1 MIGWLLSN
9 LTAVYV
15 YGTVAIIVPS
25 ARPINS
31 RPSVRTC
38 TSLFRRAA
46 GQRGASWASH
56 LASWVAVATATWEAF
71 RANQTD
77 RGRAD
82 GRTMPAGGADG
93 IQQALSLDAKLAEE
107 PLYADADAD
116 SRPKVQSTMGRS
128 LRQSAPHSVC
138 GATIAVLVT
147 IGLLAAAGIY
157 AALSPDEPPP
167 PPPPAATA
175 QHDKSAHA
183 APGVAGEG
191 IPGGGVALRCDP
203 ASWSDDEVANGFT
216 ADCSQCS
223 DATDAHTRATRAR
236 AGGCTPA
243 DGPVV
248 ADPRYWK
255 QQKCLITSRVDGFV
269 GGEVNCGA
277 DGQYV
282 AVPAVRQS
290 EVVTCQPY
298 LHTTAAQAERI
309 ISKIA
314 FGSCANQHDP
324 QPILGAAVAH
334 SPDLFVYL
342 GDNIYGDTVSM
353 QDLQM
358 KYAQLK
364 ARQVEEGLCDW
375 VSAGGQLLQTWDDHD
390 RGENDCGRYYEKA
403 AQSRDIF
410 FDFWRGALWPRLDSV
425 VPCHP
430 AAAAAAAAARSRERN
445 GSSVIC
451 L

>member
-1 MIGWLLSN
+1 
-9 LTAVYV
+9 
-15 YGTVAIIVPS
+15 
-25 ARPINS
+25 
-31 RPSVRTC
+31 
-38 TSLFRRAA
+38 
-46 GQRGASWASH
+46 
-56 LASWVAVATATWEAF
+56 
-71 RANQTD
+71 
-77 RGRAD
+77 
-82 GRTMPAGGADG
+82 MPAGGADG

-243 DGPVV
+243 DGPVLQWLTRECNACDLCEV
-248 ADPRYWK
+248 H
-255 QQKCLITSRVDGFV
+255 GF
-269 GGEVNCGA
+269 
-277 DGQYV
+277 
-282 AVPAVRQS
+282 
-290 EVVTCQPY
+290 
-298 LHTTAAQAERI
+298 AAKSAGI
-309 ISKIA
+309 
-314 FGSCANQHDP
+314 
-324 QPILGAAVAH
+324 
-334 SPDLFVYL
+334 
-342 GDNIYGDTVSM
+342 
-353 QDLQM
+353 
-358 KYAQLK
+358 
-364 ARQVEEGLCDW
+364 
-375 VSAGGQLLQTWDDHD
+375 SAGG
-390 RGENDCGRYYEKA
+390 G
-403 AQSRDIF
+403 
-410 FDFWRGALWPRLDSV
+410 
-425 VPCHP
+425 
-430 AAAAAAAAARSRERN
+430 ERN
-445 GSSVIC
+445 ANVTSSHHTSTIM
-451 L
+451 